1 MNKCGNLQTAAA
13 TAICDAQASAMV
25 DRFDL
30 NPSITATILTLGQHD
45 AQSLSQIAVVSGITH
60 SAMVRLIAGLERK
73 GLVMRGAGQDR
84 RESAISLT
92 EAGQTM
98 YATLRQ
104 VQTQV
109 MAPLVEGLTAEQ
121 QAVLETA
128 LAHVLTRLTT
138 GRDSADHICRFC
150 DEEVC
155 GQDTCPVEQ
164 QACRLTQA

>member
-1 MNKCGNLQTAAA
+1 
-13 TAICDAQASAMV
+13 
-25 DRFDL
+25 
-30 NPSITATILTLGQHD
+30 
-45 AQSLSQIAVVSGITH
+45 
-60 SAMVRLIAGLERK
+60 
-73 GLVMRGAGQDR
+73 MRGAGQDR